1 MANKDVQK
9 INSLTRGLKIL
20 DIIHE
25 NGKIGVTEL
34 SKQLGVNKSSAY
46 RLLVTLED
54 SGYVE
59 QIAENG
65 KYTLGLKLCKF
76 QEKLLSNYDIR
87 NICHPFLEELTATT
101 GESSGLSIRKGDKV
115 ILIDCLNSTQHLGVI
130 LQVGDTEEFHCTAH
144 AKALL
149 YTLPEEEQRRLL
161 SSEPLTK
168 HTPNT
173 LTSVDDV
180 IAQCAINKER
190 GYALD
195 DEENTLGMRC
205 VATNIYD
212 FHGNAIASIGLS
224 GPKHRIS
231 KEKMEEYVAL
241 VQKIGKQIS
250 QKLGY

>member
-1 MANKDVQK
+1 MNKDVQK
-9 INSLTRGLKIL
+9 INSLSRGLKIL

-76 QEKLLSNYDIR
+76 QEKLLNTYDIR
-87 NICHPFLEELTATT
+87 TISHPFLEELTSVT
-101 GESSGLSIRKGDKV
+101 GESSGLSIRKNDKV
-115 ILIDCLNSTQHLGVI
+115 MLIDCLNSTQHLGVI
-130 LQVGDTEEFHCTAH
+130 LQIGDTEEFHCTAH

-161 SSEPLTK
+161 SMETLVK
-168 HTPNT
+168 RTPNT
-173 LTSVDDV
+173 LTNIDD
-180 IAQCAINKER
+180 IIQEAQLNKER

-205 VATNIYD
+205 IATNIYD
-212 FHGNAIASIGLS
+212 FNGNAIASIGLS

-231 KEKMEEYVAL
+231 REKLDDYVAL
-241 VQKIGKQIS
+241 VQDVGKRIS
-250 QKLGY
+250 HKLGY

>member
-1 MANKDVQK
+1 MNKDVQK
-9 INSLTRGLKIL
+9 INSLSRGLKIL

-76 QEKLLSNYDIR
+76 QEKLLNNYDIR
-87 NICHPFLEELTATT
+87 TISHPFLEELTSVT
-101 GESSGLSIRKGDKV
+101 GESSGLSIRKNDK
-115 ILIDCLNSTQHLGVI
+115 IMLIDCLNSTQHLGVI
-130 LQVGDTEEFHCTAH
+130 LQVGDTEELHCTAH

-161 SSEPLTK
+161 SLEPLIK

-173 LTSVDDV
+173 LTNIDD
-180 IAQCAINKER
+180 IIQEAKINKER

-205 VATNIYD
+205 IATNIYD
-212 FHGNAIASIGLS
+212 FNGNAIASIGLS

-231 KEKMEEYVAL
+231 QDKLDEYVAL
-241 VQKIGKQIS
+241 VQDVGKRIS
-250 QKLGY
+250 HKLGY

>member
-1 MANKDVQK
+1 MNKDVQK
-9 INSLTRGLKIL
+9 INSLSRGLKIL

-76 QEKLLSNYDIR
+76 QEKLLNTYDIR
-87 NICHPFLEELTATT
+87 TISHPFLEELTSVT
-101 GESSGLSIRKGDKV
+101 GESSGLSIRKNDK
-115 ILIDCLNSTQHLGVI
+115 IMLIDCLNSTQHLGVI
-130 LQVGDTEEFHCTAH
+130 LQVGDTEDFHCTAH

-161 SSEPLTK
+161 SAEPLTR
-168 HTPNT
+168 HTPHT
-173 LTSVDDV
+173 LTSVDEV
-180 IAQCAINKER
+180 IAQSAINKER